1 MGFTAE
7 LLLYS
12 FSVIFCC
19 CPLLVL
25 VWAIRLRTQLVVV
38 QQRLNHVQA
47 QTERNKGE
55 LATLLNTY
63 AALQLEQQQLVAP
76 RRCWRNKLTPA
87 SSN

>member
-12 FSVIFCC
+12 FSVIF
-19 CPLLVL
+19 LLLSIVGL

-38 QQRLNHVQA
+38 QQQLNHVQA
-47 QTERNKGE
+47 QAERSQGE

-63 AALQLEQQQLVAP
+63 AALQLEQQQLVA
-76 RRCWRNKLTPA
+76 RA
-87 SSN
+87 A